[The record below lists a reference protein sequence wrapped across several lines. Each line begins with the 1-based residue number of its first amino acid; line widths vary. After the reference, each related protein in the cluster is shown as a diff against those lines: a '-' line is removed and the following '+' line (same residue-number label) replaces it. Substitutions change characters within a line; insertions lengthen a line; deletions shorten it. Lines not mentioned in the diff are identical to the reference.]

1 MTWYILVHGMMEFKV
16 EGRFLGSWRLFLQL
30 FHGSR
35 LVLRSSYEAP
45 NDFNHLADLDAKDLH
60 FVRSSPA
67 QQCREL
73 VGGHQQSCL
82 WCHSF
87 SVNASRRW
95 STSFA
100 SWRTRCNC
108 GSTVSPWH
116 QPQGSKSYV
125 QILHWDVGNRRGA
138 IWPNGE
144 KGSLLWLG

>member
-1 MTWYILVHGMMEFKV
+1 MAVHGEKISKEEFGRMNILVLVESLDMTWYVLVHGMMEFKV
-16 EGRFLGSWRLFLQL
+16 EGSLLGSWRLFLQL

-82 WCHSF
+82 
-87 SVNASRRW
+87 
-95 STSFA
+95 
-100 SWRTRCNC
+100 
-108 GSTVSPWH
+108 
-116 QPQGSKSYV
+116 
-125 QILHWDVGNRRGA
+125 
-138 IWPNGE
+138 
-144 KGSLLWLG
+144 